1 MACVSLGGGYL
12 ASLNTAQEWDAVI
25 ELLNARASPRDV
37 FVGLRAAY
45 STVPFMYGCWSV
57 YEGCVFYCAIHVAL
71 LVCVR
76 GLLILLCHSCSVVG
90 LCTRAAY
97 STVPF
102 M

>member
-1 MACVSLGGGYL
+1 MDSNMACVSLGGGYL
-12 ASLNTAQEWDAVI
+12 ASLNTAQEWDAVM

-57 YEGCVFYCAIHVAL
+57 Y
-71 LVCVR
+71 
-76 GLLILLCHSCSVVG
+76 
-90 LCTRAAY
+90 RAAY

-102 M
+102 LYGCWSVYEGCLFHCVIHVRLLV